1 LLSIAK
7 VKSCPTFT
15 HPISTEIKL
24 RLPTEMLE
32 GIEHWAAA
40 HSIPRSRAIRLL
52 VYRGLVH
59 VGIPQPEDAR
69 EVIG

>member
-1 LLSIAK
+1 M
-7 VKSCPTFT
+7 PTVQA
-15 HPISTEIKL
+15 ISTEIKL

-52 VYRGLVH
+52 VYRGLAH
-59 VGIPQPEDAR
+59 VGVPQTEAAGEAIR
-69 EVIG
+69 